1 MLRPDLIDWI
11 QLHGSTMIASRAKF
25 RPKPFRSKRAFLLLG
40 TLKNPRELLCPFHE
54 IQNLVAFRDFFLKDS
69 SVPRSEDST
78 STRDRCRFSRA
89 VAVGPNYWSFGS
101 GFRVSVANTRTKL
114 EWVKRPGPGRGEG
127 DILDGRGA
135 KGRKEGRKACF
146 SPPFS
151 PRPSSPSRRFRLEF
165 FFFSFSFL
173 EIGVFFKKTCT
184 RCIRP

>member
-135 KGRKEGRKACF
+135 KGRKEGRRV
-146 SPPFS
+146 SPLP
-151 PRPSSPSRRFRLEF
+151 FRLVHPLLRGDSVWNF
-165 FFFSFSFL
+165 FFFLFL
-173 EIGVFFKKTCT
+173 F
-184 RCIRP
+184 